1 MSHTRETL
9 GLTEARAALDAML
22 LKARDMGGRPVA
34 LVVCDDRGDVIC
46 QFAMA
51 GVNAAL
57 ARQNAF
63 KKAYTS
69 AVMRIDTHG
78 FAERV
83 KGLPGGLAYF
93 GNSNFFAGGGGTVLI
108 SNNGTI
114 LGGIGVSGRTNE
126 EDEEIAQAGKSSVI
140 ASLLPPYDG

>member
-1 MSHTRETL
+1 MSQTRKTL
-9 GLTEARAALDAML
+9 GLAESREAVNAML
-22 LKARDMGGRPVA
+22 AKATAMGGRPVA

-46 QFAMA
+46 QVAMA

-69 AVMRIDTHG
+69 AVTRADSSAL
-78 FAERV
+78 AERV
-83 KGLPGGLAYF
+83 KGVPGGLAFF
-93 GNSNFFAGGGGTVLI
+93 GNANFFAGGGGTVVAA
-108 SNNGTI
+108 SDGTI

-126 EDEEIAQAGKSSVI
+126 EDEAIAQAGKALMAASV
-140 ASLLPPYDG
+140 G

>member
-1 MSHTRETL
+1 MTHLRKTL
-9 GLTEARAALDAML
+9 GLAESRAAVDAML
-22 LKARDMGGRPVA
+22 VKANDMGGRPVA

-46 QFAMA
+46 QVAQA
-51 GVNAAL
+51 GVNPAL

-69 AVMRIDTHG
+69 AVTRADSLA

-83 KGLPGGLAYF
+83 KNIPGGLAFF
-93 GNSNFFAGGGGTVLI
+93 GNANFFAGGGGAVI
-108 SNNGTI
+108 IADDGTI

-126 EDEEIAQAGKSSVI
+126 EDEEIAQTGKASVA
-140 ASLLPPYDG
+140 ASINASP

>member
-1 MSHTRETL
+1 MSQVRKTL
-9 GLTEARAALDAML
+9 GLAEARTAIDAMSA
-22 LKARDMGGRPVA
+22 KARDMGGRPVA

-46 QFAMA
+46 QIAMA

-69 AVMRIDTHG
+69 AVMRIDTQG

-83 KGLPGGLAYF
+83 QDLPGGVLSF
-93 GNSNFFAGGGGTVLI
+93 GNKNLFAGGGGAVI
-108 SNNGTI
+108 VAVDGTI

-126 EDEEIAQAGKSSVI
+126 EDEEIAQAGK
-140 ASLLPPYDG
+140 ASLFSSLTGSQA

>member
-1 MSHTRETL
+1 VSQARKTL
-9 GLTEARAALDAML
+9 GLAESRAAVNAML
-22 LKARDMGGRPVA
+22 AKATAMGGRPVA

-46 QFAMA
+46 QVAMA

-69 AVMRIDTHG
+69 AVTRADSSAL
-78 FAERV
+78 AERV
-83 KGLPGGLAYF
+83 KDVPGGLAFF
-93 GNSNFFAGGGGTVLI
+93 GNANFFAGGGGAVVVA
-108 SNNGTI
+108 SDGTI

-126 EDEEIAQAGKSSVI
+126 EDEEIAQAGKVLMAVSV
-140 ASLLPPYDG
+140 G

>member
-1 MSHTRETL
+1 MSQARKTL
-9 GLTEARAALDAML
+9 GLAESRAAVNAML
-22 LKARDMGGRPVA
+22 AKATAMGGRPVA

-46 QFAMA
+46 QVAMA

-69 AVMRIDTHG
+69 AVTRADSSAL
-78 FAERV
+78 AERV
-83 KGLPGGLAYF
+83 KDVPGGLAFF
-93 GNSNFFAGGGGTVLI
+93 GNANFFAGGGGAVVVA
-108 SNNGTI
+108 SDGTI

-126 EDEEIAQAGKSSVI
+126 EDEEIAQAGKVLMAVSV
-140 ASLLPPYDG
+140 G

>member
-1 MSHTRETL
+1 MSHIRKTL
-9 GLTEARAALDAML
+9 GLAETRAAVDAML
-22 LKARDMGGRPVA
+22 AKARDMGGRPVA

-46 QFAMA
+46 QIAMA

-69 AVMRIDTHG
+69 AVMRIDTQA
-78 FAERV
+78 FEERV
-83 KGLPGGLAYF
+83 KGMPGGVAYF
-93 GNSNFFAGGGGTVLI
+93 GNPNFFAGGGGAVLI
-108 SNNGTI
+108 ADDGTI

-126 EDEEIAQAGKSSVI
+126 EDEEIAQTGKGSVV
-140 ASLLPPYDG
+140 ASLGFAV

>member
-1 MSHTRETL
+1 MSPSRLTL
-9 GLTEARAALDAML
+9 GITEAFQSLRGML
-22 LKARDMGGRPVA
+22 EKATEMGGRPIAV
-34 LVVCDDRGDVIC
+34 VVCDDRGIVVC
-46 QFAMA
+46 RAAMA

-69 AVMRIDTHG
+69 AVMRVDTLE

-83 KGLPGGLAYF
+83 SAMPDRLATF
-93 GNSNFFAGGGGTVLI
+93 GNANLFAGGGGAVLI
-108 SNNGTI
+108 AEDGTI

-126 EDEEIAQAGKSSVI
+126 EDEAIAQHGKSAVADI
-140 ASLLPPYDG
+140 LRAAK

>member
-1 MSHTRETL
+1 VSQARKTL
-9 GLTEARAALDAML
+9 GLAESRAAVNAML
-22 LKARDMGGRPVA
+22 AKATAMGGRPVA

-46 QFAMA
+46 QVAMA

-69 AVMRIDTHG
+69 AVTRADSSAL
-78 FAERV
+78 AERV
-83 KGLPGGLAYF
+83 KGVPGGLAFF
-93 GNSNFFAGGGGTVLI
+93 GNANFFAGGGGAVVVA
-108 SNNGTI
+108 SDGTI

-126 EDEEIAQAGKSSVI
+126 EDEEIAQAGKVLMAVSV
-140 ASLLPPYDG
+140 G

>member
-1 MSHTRETL
+1 MSQTRKTL
-9 GLTEARAALDAML
+9 GLAESRAAVNAML
-22 LKARDMGGRPVA
+22 AKATAMGGRPVA

-46 QFAMA
+46 QVAMA

-69 AVMRIDTHG
+69 AVTRADSSAL
-78 FAERV
+78 AERV
-83 KGLPGGLAYF
+83 KGVPGGLAFF
-93 GNSNFFAGGGGTVLI
+93 GNANFFAGGGGTVVVA
-108 SNNGTI
+108 SDGTI

-126 EDEEIAQAGKSSVI
+126 EDEAIAQAGKALMATLV
-140 ASLLPPYDG
+140 G